1 MKSRAAIWRRLVA
14 IAVEVVLLGLAG
26 CSGQRVKV
34 GGLSLTL
41 GSTLPK
47 ACAKPDA
54 FQPGSACATA
64 LLANAQE
71 DVVPSDDTSTQVF
84 LDNACADDSA
94 WQPGSTC
101 HVLTD
106 ILKRAAPVH
115 AEAPP

>member
-1 MKSRAAIWRRLVA
+1 MRSRADTWRSLVA
-14 IAVEVVLLGLAG
+14 IAVEVALLGLAG

-34 GGLSLTL
+34 AGLSMTL

-54 FQPGSACATA
+54 YQPGSACATA

-71 DVVPSDDTSTQVF
+71 DVIPSDDRTTQVF

-101 HVLTD
+101 HVLSD
-106 ILKRAAPVH
+106 ILKRAASVH
-115 AEAPP
+115 AQAPP

>member
-1 MKSRAAIWRRLVA
+1 MRSRAAIWRRLVA
-14 IAVEVVLLGLAG
+14 ITVEVALLGLLG
-26 CSGQRVKV
+26 CSGQTIKV
-34 GGLSLTL
+34 AGFPVTL

-71 DVVPSDDTSTQVF
+71 DVVPSDDRRTQVF

-101 HVLTD
+101 HVLTE